1 MVAGRVGATLVVASE
16 DDDHLAQLLRML
28 PPAPSPGAR
37 RSNRRTFVRWID
49 RECEVEAC
57 LVAIALFTSGIHIRV
72 SLPTCLYSCI
82 MFLNTAGLELDSAGL
97 ELDSTAC
104 LSARAGLPTF
114 SSWTGFAEP
123 AEAMKPSEESAGSSS
138 VGDTAGA
145 SFARG
150 VASIST
156 IVSVLS
162 KCASSLHTLLAVTLP
177 CPR

>member
-72 SLPTCLYSCI
+72 SLPACLYSCI
-82 MFLNTAGLELDSAGL
+82 MFLNASAGL

-123 AEAMKPSEESAGSSS
+123 AEAMKPSEESAGGSS